1 MIPGERR
8 GRGVVFVRTL
18 GSGSMDRYSQ
28 KLAEHLP
35 VEKLDTDIYQRS
47 AELKKIPALS
57 VSSVRG
63 FATDAH
69 FVRRLRKL
77 AASLVHLPNHH
88 LARYGNLLRAPYV
101 VTVHDLIRHF
111 DAEGT
116 RVFIHAPNR
125 RDRLCLRLDYLGIR
139 KAAAIVSVSETTRRD
154 LVRLF
159 GIPEER
165 IFVVHEGVDHALFR
179 PSEPRRLGY
188 PYILF
193 VGSEHPR
200 KNLATL
206 LRAFAALKR
215 EPRLRDLKLLK
226 VGAPGGPEA
235 RFREQTLA
243 VVRSLGLER
252 EVVFT
257 ERVPDEDLVA
267 FYSGAKCLVL
277 PSLYEGF
284 GFPPLEAMAT
294 GCPAIVS
301 TAGALPE
308 VTGDA
313 AVKVDPHDDAALTL
327 AIAAVLDDE
336 TLRRELRARGLE
348 QARRFSWER
357 AARETLR
364 VYEALETIRE
374 EAKEPF
380 PAPAPADR
388 LAAASS
394 RRLR

>member
-1 MIPGERR
+1 MAPSERR
-8 GRGVVFVRTL
+8 NRGVVFVRTL

-35 VEKLDTDIYQRS
+35 VETVDTDIYQCS
-47 AELKKIPALS
+47 AEFKNVCL
-57 VSSVRG
+57 VSRSSLRG
-63 FATDAH
+63 FAIDGR

-77 AASLVHLPNHH
+77 RARPLHLPNHH
-88 LARYGNLLRAPYV
+88 LARYANFVGARYV

-111 DAEGT
+111 DAEGA
-116 RVFIHAPNR
+116 RVFIHSPNR
-125 RDRLCLRLDYLGIR
+125 RDRLCLRLDDLGMR
-139 KAAAIVSVSETTRRD
+139 RAAAIVSVSETTRRD

-165 IFVVHEGVDHALFR
+165 ISVVHEGVDHDVFR
-179 PSEPRRLGY
+179 PREPRRLDF
-188 PYILF
+188 PYVLF

-215 EPRLRDLKLLK
+215 DPRFHDLKLVK
-226 VGAPGGPEA
+226 VGAAGGREA
-235 RFREQTLA
+235 PFRDQSLA

-257 ERVPDEDLVA
+257 ERIEDDELVA
-267 FYSGAKCLVL
+267 YYSGARCLIL

-284 GFPPLEAMAT
+284 GFPPLEAMAC

-308 VTGDA
+308 VTSGA
-313 AVKVDPHDDAALTL
+313 AVTVDPEDVVALTR
-327 AIAAVLDDE
+327 AMAAVLDDE
-336 TLRRELRARGLE
+336 GLRGELRGRGLAR
-348 QARRFSWER
+348 ARRFSWQR
-357 AARETLR
+357 AAAETVR
-364 VYEALETIRE
+364 VYEALEGARE
-374 EAKEPF
+374 RRTEWLR
-380 PAPAPADR
+380 APAAADALPA
-388 LAAASS
+388 LGP
-394 RRLR
+394 RR

>member
-1 MIPGERR
+1 MIPSERR

-18 GSGSMDRYSQ
+18 GTGSMDRYSQ

-47 AELKKIPALS
+47 AEFKKVTTLS
-57 VSSVRG
+57 VSSLRG
-63 FATDAH
+63 FANDAG
-69 FVRRLRKL
+69 FIRQLRKL
-77 AASLVHLPNHH
+77 AAPLFHLPNHH
-88 LARYGNLLRAPYV
+88 LARYGNLLGADYV

-139 KAAAIVSVSETTRRD
+139 KAAAIVSVSDTTRRD
-154 LVRLF
+154 LVRFF
-159 GIPEER
+159 GIPEQR

-179 PSEPRRLGY
+179 PREPQRIGH

-215 EPRLRDLKLLK
+215 EPRFRDLKLLK
-226 VGAPGGPEA
+226 VGAPGGREA
-235 RFREQTLA
+235 RFREQTLT

-267 FYSGAKCLVL
+267 FYSGAECLVL

-313 AVKVDPHDDAALTL
+313 AVKVDPHDDAALAR

-336 TLRRELRARGLE
+336 ALRRELRARGLE

-364 VYEALETIRE
+364 VYTALETIRE
-374 EAKEPF
+374 EARALF

-394 RRLR
+394 RRLH